1 MKKAPHM
8 NYSSVVITL
17 AAGAEA
23 EAGVLETLSCLGGL
37 EIHHVDSSSR
47 RAVGVI
53 EAATTDREADIFER
67 IRCTPGVI
75 DVSLVAHYF
84 EDEAK

>member
-1 MKKAPHM
+1 M

-17 AAGAEA
+17 AAGA

-53 EAATTDREADIFER
+53 EAAPTAPAAASFER
-67 IRCTPGVI
+67 IRRTPSVI

>member
-1 MKKAPHM
+1 M

-17 AAGAEA
+17 AAGT
-23 EAGVLETLSCLGGL
+23 EAGALEALSVLEGL
-37 EIHHVDSSSR
+37 EIHHVDASSR

-53 EAATTDREADIFER
+53 EAETTGREADIFER
-67 IRCTPGVI
+67 IRRTAGVV

-84 EDEAK
+84 EDEAQ

>member
-23 EAGVLETLSCLGGL
+23 SVLETLSCLGGL
-37 EIHHVDSSSR
+37 EIHHVDSSSSR

-67 IRCTPGVI
+67 IRRTPGVI